1 MTSKTFVDEQG
12 FNRILRR
19 ISHEILEQNKGT
31 DDIIFFGIL
40 TRGYPI
46 AKRLAKNIN
55 DFEEVQLPCFFLD
68 ISEFRDDDKV
78 KKETII
84 SDCDIDI
91 NDKKVILVDDVIS
104 SGRTVRAAFDAL
116 NRIGRPGKIEL
127 VAMVDRGHREL
138 PIKPNFIGKN
148 IPTSKSEFV
157 IVKIKDIDG
166 YDNISI
172 ERRK

>member
-1 MTSKTFVDEQG
+1 MEIKTFVDEQG

-31 DDIIFFGIL
+31 EDIIFLGIL

-46 AKRLAKNIN
+46 AKRLTENIFA
-55 DFEEVQLPCFFLD
+55 FEGVELPCFFLD
-68 ISEFRDDDKV
+68 ISAYRDDNKV
-78 KKETII
+78 NPDTVT
-84 SDCDIDI
+84 SDCDISIDG
-91 NDKKVILVDDVIS
+91 KKVVLVDDVIS
-104 SGRTVRAAFDAL
+104 SGRTVRAALDAIS
-116 NRIGRPGKIEL
+116 RIGRPSKIEL

-157 IVKIKDIDG
+157 IVKIHEIDG
-166 YDNISI
+166 YDKISI
-172 ERRK
+172 ETRG